1 MSGCIPITSRY
12 QQSVLGAYTDHTQFQ
27 SHTQSHVH
35 DTDPLNPTLNPASD
49 PGLTHPYDMGPELG
63 WDDAFTSGYGYTE
76 LEFYQQILFNDR
88 VLYAF
93 GLLTERDLMEKSE
106 QSEKSKEKGESDH
119 SNQPD
124 QSDQSEQ
131 FHLLLDSYRAT
142 KAVFEKLLR
151 IPSFMSITQDC
162 ITHYNSINS
171 NINSNSNS
179 DNNSNNNNPNQ
190 QSIPPVAMEIS
201 RYDRWLYLHYLPS
214 VLVPHVN
221 TIYEN
226 NNGNTNGN
234 TNKNSKNTNK
244 NSNENTNEN
253 SENIIIIS

>member
-1 MSGCIPITSRY
+1 
-12 QQSVLGAYTDHTQFQ
+12 
-27 SHTQSHVH
+27 
-35 DTDPLNPTLNPASD
+35 
-49 PGLTHPYDMGPELG
+49 
-63 WDDAFTSGYGYTE
+63 
-76 LEFYQQILFNDR
+76 
-88 VLYAF
+88 
-93 GLLTERDLMEKSE
+93 
-106 QSEKSKEKGESDH
+106 
-119 SNQPD
+119 
-124 QSDQSEQ
+124 
-131 FHLLLDSYRAT
+131 
-142 KAVFEKLLR
+142 
-151 IPSFMSITQDC
+151 MSITQDC

-171 NINSNSNS
+171 NINSNINS

-253 SENIIIIS
+253 SENSENNHNHNQLRKEMMANMKSIYNWHTSAVKMVHTLH